1 MSCGRP
7 HDAPCDEVLG
17 RVYEYLDHELD
28 QVDVVEVRRHLA
40 ECGPC
45 LAKFG
50 LEQAVKD
57 LVRRSCGQDAP
68 PEGLRAKVLVRIQ
81 QVRVDIGSAGLPR
94 D

>member
-17 RVYEYLDHELD
+17 RVYEYLDHELAL
-28 QVDVVEVRRHLA
+28 VDVVEVRRHLD

-57 LVRRSCGQDAP
+57 LVRRSCANDAP
-68 PEGLRAKVLVRIQ
+68 PEGLRERVLVRIQ
-81 QVRVDIGSAGLPR
+81 QVRLDIGSADVGR